1 MSVEENKAIV
11 RRFLLAIWSKGNLAV
26 IDEIFASNFVG
37 YTSGKESERGPEG
50 VKQRVATFRTAFPD
64 LHFTVQD
71 EIVEGEKVAVRWIG
85 RATHKGEWMG
95 IAPTN
100 KQVTY
105 TGMNIFRI
113 AAGKLVEEWFNWDA
127 LGFMQQLGAVPS
139 IGQGGK

>member
-1 MSVEENKAIV
+1 
-11 RRFLLAIWSKGNLAV
+11 
-26 IDEIFASNFVG
+26 
-37 YTSGKESERGPEG
+37 
-50 VKQRVATFRTAFPD
+50 
-64 LHFTVQD
+64 
-71 EIVEGEKVAVRWIG
+71 
-85 RATHKGEWMG
+85 MG

-127 LGFMQQLGAVPS
+127 LGFMQQLGAVPP